1 MLEAQQNGV
10 KLILQVAFDFS
21 DFSFSVDSNFFK
33 ILTDMIR
40 KADF

>member
-10 KLILQVAFDFS
+10 KSILQVAFDFIE
-21 DFSFSVDSNFFK
+21 FLIFCRFNFFK
-33 ILTDMIR
+33 ILTDLIR